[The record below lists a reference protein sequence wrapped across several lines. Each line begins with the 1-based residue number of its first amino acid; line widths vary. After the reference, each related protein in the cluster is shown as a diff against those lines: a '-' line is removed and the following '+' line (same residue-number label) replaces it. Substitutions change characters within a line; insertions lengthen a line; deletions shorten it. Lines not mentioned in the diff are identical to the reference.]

1 MAMKIG
7 FFAIGIGTLTDP
19 QRIRTVASHAER
31 LGFASLWAPEHVVL
45 LDRYASKYPY
55 SAGEFP
61 APTDSPIGDPFTTL
75 AFAAACTETIRLC
88 TGICLV
94 PEHNPLVLA
103 KTVATTDRLS
113 NGRMVL
119 GVGIG
124 WLQEEFEAI
133 GVPWEGRAQRTR
145 EYVDVMRKLW
155 SEPLSSHDGT
165 YAKFSGVRSFP
176 KPHDGKSVP
185 VWFGGESAPALR
197 RVAEYGDGWIGFNL
211 TAEQAKSKIRRIEE
225 LLAASGRKRSEVELA
240 VCPYTNPIRA
250 SDLERYRDAG
260 VEEVALLCLDMPPNE
275 REMVARLERMAH
287 DFVEPAAR
295 L

>member
-1 MAMKIG
+1 MKIG
-7 FFAIGIGTLTDP
+7 YFAIGIGVSTNPDCV
-19 QRIRTVASHAER
+19 RTIACHAER

-61 APTDSPIGDPFTTL
+61 APTHSPIGDPFTTL
-75 AFAAACTETIRLC
+75 AFVAACTKTIRLA

-113 NGRMVL
+113 NGRLVL

-133 GVPWEGRAQRTR
+133 GVAWEQRAQRTR
-145 EYVDVMRKLW
+145 EYVEVMRKLW
-155 SEPLSSHDGT
+155 REDQSSHDGRF
-165 YAKFSGVRSFP
+165 AKFDGVRSFP
-176 KPHDGKSVP
+176 KPANGKSVP
-185 VWFGGESAPALR
+185 VWFGGESGPALR

-211 TAEQAKSKIRRIEE
+211 TADQAAAKIKRIEE
-225 LLAASGRKRSEVELA
+225 LLVAHGRKRSDVELA
-240 VCPYTNPIRA
+240 VCPYTNAIHPG
-250 SDLERYRDAG
+250 DLERYRDAG
-260 VEEVALLCLDMPPNE
+260 VDEVALLALDMRSGE
-275 REMVARLERMAH
+275 REIVERLERMAH
-287 DFVEPAAR
+287 DFVEPAER

>member
-1 MAMKIG
+1 MKIG

-19 QRIRTVASHAER
+19 QPLQTVASHAER

-75 AFAAACTETIRLC
+75 AFAAACTKTIRLA
-88 TGICLV
+88 TGISLL

-103 KTVATTDRLS
+103 KTIATTDRLS
-113 NGRMVL
+113 NGRIVL

-124 WLQEEFEAI
+124 WLREEFEAI
-133 GVPWEGRAQRTR
+133 GVPWEERAQRTR
-145 EYVDVMRKLW
+145 EYVDVMRRLW
-155 SEPLSSHDGT
+155 SEERSSHDGKYVT
-165 YAKFSGVRSFP
+165 FSGVRSFP
-176 KPHDGKSVP
+176 KPANGKSVP
-185 VWFGGESAPALR
+185 VWFGGESGPALK
-197 RVAEYGDGWIGFNL
+197 RVAGYGDGWIGFNL
-211 TAEQAKSKIRRIEE
+211 TADQAEAKIQRIEE
-225 LLAASGRKRSEVELA
+225 LLRANGRERSEVELA

-250 SDLERYRDAG
+250 ADLERYRDAG
-260 VEEVALLCLDMPPNE
+260 VDEVALFATDMPKSE
-275 REMVARLERMAH
+275 REIVARLERMAR
-287 DFVEPAAR
+287 DFVEPAAK